1 MKGEILQLALQAYT
15 ILNLRTKGV
24 ILVSTCLHHYKTKCL
39 IPCLPLKM
47 DKRKDQRTREVY
59 LIVDRKL
66 FGEHSQQS
74 GFNGKI

>member
-1 MKGEILQLALQAYT
+1 M
-15 ILNLRTKGV
+15 
-24 ILVSTCLHHYKTKCL
+24 SH
-39 IPCLPLKM
+39 PSLPLKK
-47 DKRKDQRTREVY
+47 DERKERRTREVY

>member
-1 MKGEILQLALQAYT
+1 ML
-15 ILNLRTKGV
+15 
-24 ILVSTCLHHYKTKCL
+24 STCLHHYKTKCL
-39 IPCLPLKM
+39 IPHLPLKK
-47 DKRKDQRTREVY
+47 DKRKEQRTREVY